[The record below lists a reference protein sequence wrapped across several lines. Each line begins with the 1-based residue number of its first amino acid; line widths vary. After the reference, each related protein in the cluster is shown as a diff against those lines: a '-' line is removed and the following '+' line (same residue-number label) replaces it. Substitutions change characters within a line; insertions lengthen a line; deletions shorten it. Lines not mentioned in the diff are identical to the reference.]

1 MKEARMRPIRCAAT
15 LAATA
20 MLLSVAFATAGA
32 TTVIRQGLDKLTA
45 ENESVLQGRVTGIH
59 SYWNADH
66 SFILTDVTLEPTAS
80 LKGALETEEVVLTL
94 MGGTVGDLTTLII
107 GGPELVPGSEYLLF
121 VNREDL
127 PGAPARLTVRDL
139 AQGVFD
145 VVDTPAG
152 RRAVSQAIQ
161 HPLLPDEQG
170 LVDPPGGV
178 EGMPVD
184 ELAREVR
191 RHAGGR

>member
-1 MKEARMRPIRCAAT
+1 MRPIRCAAT
-15 LAATA
+15 FAATA

-45 ENESVLQGRVTGIH
+45 ENETVLQGRVTSIH

-66 SFILTDVTLEPTAS
+66 SFILTDVTLEATTS
-80 LKGALETEEVVLTL
+80 LKGAFKTDEVVLTL

-127 PGAPARLTVRDL
+127 PGAPGRLTVRDL

-184 ELAREVR
+184 ELTAQVR
-191 RHAGGR
+191 RLVGGR